1 MKIKNEKRISLNNVI
16 IKNNKKRIIKMNNDL
31 SYFEKNEWYN
41 NNNLKR
47 RIRSYLNIIKWL
59 N

>member
-1 MKIKNEKRISLNNVI
+1 
-16 IKNNKKRIIKMNNDL
+16 MNNDL

-41 NNNLKR
+41 NSNLKG

>member
-31 SYFEKNEWYN
+31 SYFEKNE
-41 NNNLKR
+41 
-47 RIRSYLNIIKWL
+47 
-59 N
+59 